1 MLNLVW
7 LKTLVAL
14 FQYRNFQTTAD
25 RLGIAQPTVTQHV
38 QKLEEQLQ
46 VGLVVRGR
54 AGCQPT
60 PEALLLL
67 PFAESMLKLNDR
79 AVRAIK
85 GRDLRVGASSN
96 IGIYMLPP
104 YVRSFVTAEYNP
116 DLELV
121 IGSNPA
127 IAQKL
132 GNAELDVAVM
142 EWWQPQTGFQVR
154 SWRKEPLVLIVPPTH
169 SYAELYEVGPEHLAG
184 MELIGGESGTGTG
197 RLLDRYFADKSAI
210 PGVSMQL
217 GSTEAVK
224 QAVKAGLGVSLVL
237 ASAVTEEVGSGSLC
251 AVPFSGAGLDKELMV
266 VWRENPAKS
275 DQLPGFVSHLLNES
289 EVSSCTLATPEL

>member
-7 LKTLVAL
+7 IKTLVAL
-14 FQYRNFQTTAD
+14 LQHRSFQVTAD
-25 RLGIAQPTVTQHV
+25 RLGIAQPTVTQHI

-54 AGCQPT
+54 TGCQPT

-67 PFAESMLKLNDR
+67 PYAESMLKLNER
-79 AVRAIK
+79 AMAAIS

-96 IGIYMLPP
+96 IGIYILQP
-104 YVRSFVTAEYNP
+104 YVRSFVTAEHSP
-116 DLELV
+116 DLELA
-121 IGSNPA
+121 IGSNPI

-132 GNAELDVAVM
+132 QNAEVDVAVM
-142 EWWQPQTGFQVR
+142 EWWQPQTGFQAR

-169 SYAELYEVGPEHLAG
+169 PYAALSQVGPEHLAG

-197 RLLDRYFADKSAI
+197 RLLDRYFAHGSAI

-224 QAVKAGLGVSLVL
+224 QAVKAGLGISLVL
-237 ASAVTEEVGSGSLC
+237 ASTVTEEVQTGSLC

-275 DQLPGFVSHLLNES
+275 DQLPDFVSHLLNGGGGS
-289 EVSSCTLATPEL
+289 LLSTGHI